1 MLQYKWSGKKG
12 KLRGEKVEG
21 SGKGTD
27 GGKGEGG
34 KGKVGREDR
43 IE

>member
-27 GGKGEGG
+27 GGREREVKGRW
-34 KGKVGREDR
+34 VGR
-43 IE
+43 IG